1 MTAELLEQCNMPKR
15 ARCPYCDRL
24 LSRDEMDGHVQR
36 CRQKASVK
44 ASTRADSR
52 KLVVD
57 GNNVAFYL
65 STDGQPHVRNLI
77 LAQSSLARAG
87 FRPVFVVS
95 AALIHKIDK
104 PEALREFISQVQAI
118 RAPRGTDD
126 DLKIIKTAQDMN
138 ADVVSNDRFLNW
150 IDKYP
155 WLPERVRTYRMTP
168 SGLILQRRG

>member
-1 MTAELLEQCNMPKR
+1 M
-15 ARCPYCDRL
+15 
-24 LSRDEMDGHVQR
+24 DEHVRR
-36 CRQKASVK
+36 CRQKASAPK
-44 ASTRADSR
+44 STPAGSKR
-52 KLVVD
+52 LVVD

-77 LAQSSLARAG
+77 LAQNSLARAG

-104 PEALREFISQVQAI
+104 PEALRQFISEARAI

-126 DLKIIKTAQDMN
+126 DLKIIKMAQDMN
-138 ADVVSNDRFLNW
+138 ADILSNDRFLNW

-155 WLPERVRTYRMTP
+155 WLPERVRRYRMTP
-168 SGLILQRRG
+168 SGLILQKIG